1 MAKVRHSFTSKVK
14 EELSLIS
21 EISKERKIAILSGYV
36 RVNGHFNILNNDD
49 LITLQTENAK
59 VAKYIYQLFKE
70 IFSSKIHF
78 YYVKNKKLNK
88 TTSYKMV
95 IKDDIDHILNTLGIS
110 FIENKISREVV
121 FNDDTIA
128 GYLCGVFLACGSLNS
143 PNISKYHLEFCV
155 NDEDFAIRIS
165 KLFSRYKATNF
176 ETKIIKRRKQYVVYI
191 KKSDKIGEFLIMIG
205 AINSCMEF
213 ENIRIDRDFINSA
226 NRLNN
231 LDTANMV
238 KTTNVAKKQIEWI
251 KIIDK
256 NLGIN
261 NISNVKIRLIC
272 QTRLENETYS
282 LSDIANVLS
291 NILNTKVSKSNI
303 AHLFKKIEEMALKY
317 EG

>member
-1 MAKVRHSFTSKVK
+1 MAKVRQSFTSKVK
-14 EELSLIS
+14 EELSLIND
-21 EISKERKIAILSGYV
+21 ISKERKIAILSGYV

-70 IFSSKIHF
+70 LFSSKIRF

-110 FIENKISREVV
+110 FIENKISRDVV

-128 GYLCGVFLACGSLNS
+128 GYLSGVFLACGSLNS

-155 NDEDFAIRIS
+155 NDEDFANRIV
-165 KLFSRYKATNF
+165 KLFLRYKATNF

-213 ENIRIDRDFINSA
+213 ENIRI
-226 NRLNN
+226 L
-231 LDTANMV
+231 
-238 KTTNVAKKQIEWI
+238 
-251 KIIDK
+251 K
-256 NLGIN
+256 NL
-261 NISNVKIRLIC
+261 IRLVNF
-272 QTRLENETYS
+272 L
-282 LSDIANVLS
+282 L
-291 NILNTKVSKSNI
+291 
-303 AHLFKKIEEMALKY
+303 
-317 EG
+317 